1 MIFTAI
7 GTAVLGGSAA
17 VAAAGTSAATLA
29 AVGAGV
35 SAVGTGM
42 LGQAYTARQSALVQE
57 RASRAAN
64 RRERLKQLASMR
76 QRQRANEFV
85 GVVSGTGGSS
95 SQAGQRGSIASQ
107 AAGNIGSS
115 FREQN
120 TASKLSSLN
129 NMQTGFGVL
138 QKAGEFALSMPGLK
152 QDQSGI
158 FGGTKSAPTG

>member
-1 MIFTAI
+1 MIAI
-7 GTAVLGGSAA
+7 A
-17 VAAAGTSAATLA
+17 LA
-29 AVGAGV
+29 AI
-35 SAVGTGM
+35 GTGM
-42 LGQAYTARQSALVQE
+42 LGQAYTARQSALTQE

-95 SQAGQRGSIASQ
+95 SQMGQRGSIASQ
-107 AAGNIGSS
+107 AASNIGSS

-120 TASKLSSLN
+120 TAERLSSIN

-138 QKAGEFALSMPGLK
+138 QKAGETMLGMPAK
-152 QDQSGI
+152 TPDKSGT
-158 FGGTKSAPTG
+158 FGSTA